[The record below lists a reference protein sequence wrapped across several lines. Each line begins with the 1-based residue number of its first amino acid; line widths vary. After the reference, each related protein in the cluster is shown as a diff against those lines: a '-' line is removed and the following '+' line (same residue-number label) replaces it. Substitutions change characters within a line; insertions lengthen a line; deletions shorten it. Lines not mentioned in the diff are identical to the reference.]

1 MISRRNY
8 FTITIVMFIVFF
20 LFQFS
25 NVALESWNHY
35 EENSYVVDTSEL
47 PNSSDAYNLERDRDE
62 DGFVNDSRELVVY
75 VGAEE
80 EATKETVSLWVTY
93 TKRNMAVYSS
103 LEEYEA
109 AKEQD
114 ETAVPTLIAISWMQ

>member
-47 PNSSDAYNLERDRDE
+47 PNSSDAYNLERDRD
-62 DGFVNDSRELVVY
+62 R
-75 VGAEE
+75 
-80 EATKETVSLWVTY
+80 
-93 TKRNMAVYSS
+93 KR
-103 LEEYEA
+103 
-109 AKEQD
+109 
-114 ETAVPTLIAISWMQ
+114 